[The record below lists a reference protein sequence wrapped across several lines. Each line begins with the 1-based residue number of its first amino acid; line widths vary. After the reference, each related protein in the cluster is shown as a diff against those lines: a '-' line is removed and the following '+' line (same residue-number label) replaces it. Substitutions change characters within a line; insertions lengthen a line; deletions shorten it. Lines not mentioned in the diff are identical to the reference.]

1 LKKKQ
6 KKKKPQVPFRLNML
20 FFVVFLLFS
29 ALILRLGVVQIVYGE
44 HYRKE
49 VERTEN
55 VTVSTPVPRGK
66 IYDRYHRVIVDNI
79 PLNAITYTRSQTT
92 KPEETLEIARKL
104 AQYIEKPTDKITER
118 DMKDYWILTRPEKA
132 KAKISK
138 TERKKL
144 QKKWKEQE
152 LTNKEIDKKLYELT
166 LERITEEDLK
176 EIKNE
181 ELEVLAIKRELDS
194 GYALTPQIVKNKG
207 VTNDEYAVVSEH
219 LEELPGVST
228 TTDWERHYV
237 YGNTFRSVLGSI
249 TTSEEG
255 LPRERLEY
263 FLARDYS
270 RNDRVGKSYLEAQYE
285 DVLHGQKAKVK
296 NITDKAGNVIDTKEI
311 YKGQRG
317 KDVVLTIDIE
327 LQQKV
332 EKIIEEELR
341 IAKQGGGRE
350 LLDRAF
356 VVMMN
361 PKTGEILSMAGKLY
375 TRDENGKVQL
385 KDYALGTMTSAYA
398 MGSAVKGATV
408 LTGMQTGVIKPGTV
422 LRDEPLYISGTP
434 VKKSYETMGL
444 INELTALQRSS
455 NVYMFKIAIAI
466 GGTTYRPHH
475 SLPIDPK
482 AFTIMRRYFSQ
493 FGLGVKTGID
503 LPNEI
508 IGFPGNSKLPGHLL
522 DLAIGQFDMYTPLQM
537 AQYVSTIANGGYRMK
552 PQIVKEIREPNN
564 NDKDG
569 TELGPI
575 IRGFEPVVLNRVDM
589 KTEYIE
595 RVQEGFRRVMQTPR
609 GTAGAYFAGKPYR
622 PAGKTGTAEAFYD
635 GPMKSKFMTPTR
647 NLTLVGYAPYD
658 NPEVAFAV
666 VVPWAYQNERNRY
679 PINNKIGAKILDAY
693 FELKQQRMKEGQTE
707 PLSVQADSTL
717 STAEENEQ

>member
-1 LKKKQ
+1 LKKR
-6 KKKKPQVPFRLNML
+6 KKKPQVPFRLNML

-55 VTVSTPVPRGK
+55 ITVSTPVPRGK
-66 IYDRYHRVIVDNI
+66 IYDRYHRVIVDNV
-79 PLNAITYTRSQTT
+79 PLNAITYTRTQTT
-92 KPEETLEIARKL
+92 TPKETLKIARKL
-104 AQYIEKPTDKITER
+104 AQYIEKPTDKVTER

-132 KAKISK
+132 EEKIPKA
-138 TERKKL
+138 ERKKL
-144 QKKWKEQE
+144 QKELKEKK
-152 LTNKEIDKKLYELT
+152 LNDKEIDKELYKLT

-176 EIKNE
+176 EINKE

-194 GYALTPQIVKNKG
+194 GYALTPQIVKNEG
-207 VTNDEYAVVSEH
+207 VTNNEYAVVSEH

-237 YGNTFRSVLGSI
+237 YDNTFRSVLGNIS
-249 TTSEEG
+249 TSDEG

-263 FLARDYS
+263 YLARDYS

-296 NITDKAGNVIDTKEI
+296 NITDKAGNVIETKEI

-317 KDVVLTIDIE
+317 KDVILTIDIE

-332 EKIIEEELR
+332 EKIIEEELM
-341 IAKQGGGRE
+341 IAKRGGGRE

-375 TRDENGKVQL
+375 TRDENGKVEL
-385 KDYALGTMTSAYA
+385 RDYALGTMTSAYA

-408 LTGMQTGVIKPGTV
+408 LTGMQTGVIQPGTV
-422 LRDEPLYISGTP
+422 LRDEPLYIKGTP
-434 VKKSYETMGL
+434 VKKSYETMGP

-455 NVYMFKIAIAI
+455 NVYMFKIAMAI

-508 IGFPGNSKLPGHLL
+508 IGWPGNSKLPGHLL
-522 DLAIGQFDMYTPLQM
+522 DLSIGQFDMYTPLQM

-564 NDKDG
+564 DG
-569 TELGPI
+569 KQLGPV

-609 GTAGAYFAGKPYR
+609 GTAGAFFAGKSYH

-635 GPMKSKFMTPTR
+635 GPIKSKFMTPTY
-647 NLTLVGYAPYD
+647 NLTLVGYAPHD
-658 NPEVAFAV
+658 NPEIAFSV
-666 VVPWAYQNERNRY
+666 VVPWAYQSESNRY
-679 PINNKIGAKILDAY
+679 PINNKIGEKILDAY
-693 FELKQQRMKEGQTE
+693 FELKQKRGNEVQTE
-707 PLSVQADSTL
+707 SSSAQSDSDMSMT
-717 STAEENEQ
+717 EEDEQ

>member
-1 LKKKQ
+1 LK

-44 HYRKE
+44 YYRKE

-66 IYDRYHRVIVDNI
+66 IYDRYNRVIVDNV
-79 PLNAITYTRSQTT
+79 PLNAITYTRTQTT
-92 KPEETLEIARKL
+92 TPQETLEIAQKL

-132 KAKISK
+132 EEKIPEA
-138 TERKKL
+138 ERKQL
-144 QKKWKEQE
+144 KKEWKE
-152 LTNKEIDKKLYELT
+152 KEYSEKEMDRRLYKLT

-176 EIKNE
+176 EITE
-181 ELEVLAIKRELDS
+181 DELEVLAIKRELDS
-194 GYALTPQIVKNKG
+194 GYALTPQIVKNQG
-207 VTNDEYAVVSEH
+207 VSNKEYAVVSEH

-237 YGNTFRSVLGSI
+237 YGNTFRSVLGNIS
-249 TTSEEG
+249 TSEEG

-285 DVLHGQKAKVK
+285 DVLHGQKAKLK
-296 NITDKAGNVIDTKEI
+296 NITDKAGNILETKEI

-317 KDVVLTIDIE
+317 KDIVLTIDIE
-327 LQQKV
+327 LQQRV
-332 EKIIEEELR
+332 EKIIEEELMA
-341 IAKQGGGRE
+341 AKRTSGKE

-375 TRDENGKVQL
+375 TRDESGKVVLQ
-385 KDYALGTMTSAYA
+385 DYALGTMTSAYA

-408 LTGMQTGVIKPGTV
+408 LTGMQTGVIQPGTV
-422 LRDEPLYISGTP
+422 LRDEPLYIKGTP
-434 VKKSYETMGL
+434 PKKSYKTMGL
-444 INELTALQRSS
+444 INDLTALQLSS
-455 NVYMFKIAIAI
+455 NVYMFKTAIAIA
-466 GGTTYRPHH
+466 GSTYRPHRP
-475 SLPIDPK
+475 LPIDPE
-482 AFTIMRRYFSQ
+482 AFTIMRKYYSQ

-508 IGFPGNSKLPGHLL
+508 IGWPGNSTLPGHLL
-522 DLAIGQFDMYTPLQM
+522 DLSIGQFDMYTPLQL

-564 NDKDG
+564 DG
-569 TELGPI
+569 KELGPV

-595 RVQEGFRRVMQTPR
+595 RVQEGFRRVMQEKG
-609 GTAGAYFAGKPYR
+609 GTAAGFFANKPYR
-622 PAGKTGTAEAFYD
+622 PAGKTGTAQAFYD
-635 GPMKSKFMTPTR
+635 GPNRSKFMTPTY

-658 NPEVAFAV
+658 NPEVAFSV
-666 VVPWAYQNERNRY
+666 VVPWVYQHAKNHY
-679 PINNKIGAKILDAY
+679 PINNYIGRKILDAY
-693 FELKQQRMKEGQTE
+693 FELKQERR
-707 PLSVQADSTL
+707 
-717 STAEENEQ
+717 AEEKLEQLSSQPDSASPTSEQQEQ